1 MDSTIRQLKQQND
14 VLEDSIANLRSALT
28 QSTTR
33 PPSRVQLASSADSG
47 TDPNASFPMHH
58 FQRSNSPSTDAV
70 SSARENNPSTPFS
83 NNTTTYLLSIHEALR
98 EEVSQLTTTVADL
111 DARTNMSIVNENLRV
126 REDMAHLTAGLNTVR
141 MQVHLL
147 MNTRLHHSQRG
158 PINARAN
165 SAAGSS
171 SNGGGMDGPSSG
183 QSRISSD
190 TGPEPQRG
198 RRPSD
203 SGWEGTKL

>member
-14 VLEDSIANLRSALT
+14 VLEDNIAGLRSTLA
-28 QSTTR
+28 QSVTR
-33 PPSRVQLASSADSG
+33 PPSRVQLASNAEPG
-47 TDPNASFPMHH
+47 AENASLPLPD
-58 FQRSNSPSTDAV
+58 FQRSNSPSGDALI
-70 SSARENNPSTPFS
+70 SAPANNPAAPFS

-98 EEVSQLTTTVADL
+98 EEVLQLSTTVADL
-111 DARTNMSIVNENLRV
+111 DARTNISMMNENLRV

-147 MNTRLHHSQRG
+147 MNSRLHHSQRT
-158 PINARAN
+158 PINARAA

-171 SNGGGMDGPSSG
+171 NNGGDMDGPSSG
-183 QSRISSD
+183 QSRFPPA